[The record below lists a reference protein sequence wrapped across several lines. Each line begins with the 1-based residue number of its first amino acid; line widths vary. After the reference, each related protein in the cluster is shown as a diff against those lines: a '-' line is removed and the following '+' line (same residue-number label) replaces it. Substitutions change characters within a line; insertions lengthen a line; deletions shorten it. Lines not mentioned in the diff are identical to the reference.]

1 LTVFAHVVT
10 QGSDV
15 CVIATEI
22 ASKLQ
27 MSENKKNQ
35 EEEKMAGV
43 GFLFH
48 VSLMVLLATA
58 IGSRIA
64 SSSTEYLQL
73 KICRQNCK
81 RKGKE
86 VFMHMHT
93 KYIYKT

>member
-1 LTVFAHVVT
+1 VVT

-35 EEEKMAGV
+35 EEEKMADV

-48 VSLMVLLATA
+48 VSLMVLLATCDE
-58 IGSRIA
+58 SRA
-64 SSSTEYLQL
+64 SSSSTSTEYLQL

-81 RKGKE
+81 CKE

-93 KYIYKT
+93 KYLYKT